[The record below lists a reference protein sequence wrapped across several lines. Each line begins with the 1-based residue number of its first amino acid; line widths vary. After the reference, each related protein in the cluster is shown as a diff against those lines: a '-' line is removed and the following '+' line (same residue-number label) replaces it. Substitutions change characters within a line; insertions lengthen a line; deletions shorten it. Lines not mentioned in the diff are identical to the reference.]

1 MRFQTRP
8 WFHRLVAGG
17 LTGLL
22 LSLLT
27 VASALA
33 DGGGSTFPR

>member
-1 MRFQTRP
+1 MRFRAHP

-33 DGGGSTFPR
+33 DGTGGPYPR

>member
-1 MRFQTRP
+1 MRFQARP

-17 LTGLL
+17 LAGLL

-33 DGGGSTFPR
+33 DGTGGPIPR